1 MTFTPLFKETE
12 RENEVLFLD
21 CEYDVVQS
29 SDGTTWIR
37 IEALAKDLEYKNN
50 GALFVINNHQEM
62 MLLRYDFG
70 CFLPIFPND
79 ECPFEVFAGMEYI
92 TLSIRIKGRREY
104 TIPIYKVDQLP
115 PLFSNDMLYALPPKL
130 RTKLLE
136 FQTDEPVHLP
146 SEGSLPIETEVC
158 EEEKEEEEEPHPE
171 VNIFTAAPSPSNVK
185 KSLVLKYDAL
195 SASYCPIIEALLSPL
210 RASRLG
216 IIPHDTTS
224 VVAYDVNGHLLL
236 IGFCD
241 LQGTWQA
248 EEYTTTSN
256 RRWWNTTDCELQL
269 APSPIYHLK
278 HLTTH
283 IKARTGVESICALAI
298 SSHMTLSEPIK
309 TISTWPSITAITFE
323 DYDAP
328 GIIQSNAYFKSLK
341 KELRPT
347 QPLDRVL
354 IQTALSTY
362 EPPA

>member
-1 MTFTPLFKETE
+1 MSFTPLFKDTE
-12 RENEVLFLD
+12 HANEVLFLD

-37 IEALAKDLEYKNN
+37 IEALAKDDLEYKNN

-70 CFLPIFPND
+70 CWLPIFPND

-92 TLSIRIKGRREY
+92 TLSIRIQGRREY

-115 PLFSNDMLYALPPKL
+115 PLFSDEILYALPPKL

-136 FQTDEPVHLP
+136 FQTDEPVHPP
-146 SEGSLPIETEVC
+146 SEGSLPIETETEVC
-158 EEEKEEEEEPHPE
+158 EEVEE
-171 VNIFTAAPSPSNVK
+171 VKLFTSAPSTSK
-185 KSLVLKYDAL
+185 KSLVLKYDTL
-195 SASYCPIIEALLSPL
+195 TVNYCPIIEALLKPL
-210 RASRLG
+210 NSSRLA
-216 IIPHDTTS
+216 IIPHETNS
-224 VVAYDVNGHLLL
+224 IIAYDVDGHLLL
-236 IGFCD
+236 IGVCD

-298 SSHMTLSEPIK
+298 SSHMTLSEPIE
-309 TISTWPSITAITFE
+309 TIATWSPVKAITFE
-323 DYDAP
+323 NYEAP
-328 GIIQSNAYFKSLK
+328 GLIQSNAYFKALK
-341 KELRPT
+341 KEIRPT

-362 EPPA
+362 EEPPL

>member
-1 MTFTPLFKETE
+1 MSFTPLFKETE

-62 MLLRYDFG
+62 MLLRYEFG
-70 CFLPIFPND
+70 YFLPIFANG
-79 ECPFEVFAGMEYI
+79 ECPFEVFTGMEYI

-136 FQTDEPVHLP
+136 FQTDNPVHLP
-146 SEGSLPIETEVC
+146 SESLPTETC

-171 VNIFTAAPSPSNVK
+171 VNIFTATPSTAK
-185 KSLVLKYDAL
+185 KSLVLKYDVLA
-195 SASYCPIIEALLSPL
+195 ASYCPIIEALLSPL

-216 IIPHDTTS
+216 IIPHETNS
-224 VVAYDVNGHLLL
+224 VIAYDVEGHLLL

-256 RRWWNTTDCELQL
+256 RRWWNTEDCETL

-278 HLTTH
+278 HLSARL
-283 IKARTGVESICALAI
+283 KERTGVDAICALAI
-298 SSHMTLSEPIK
+298 SSHMTLSEPIE
-309 TISTWPSITAITFE
+309 TIATWSVKAITFE
-323 DYDAP
+323 NYEAP
-328 GIIQSNAYFKSLK
+328 GLIQSNAYFKALK
-341 KELRPT
+341 KEIRPA

-354 IQTALSTY
+354 IQTVLSTY